1 MLLPVYRHQM
11 GVQMDAQSI
20 LTFIGGYVAT
30 AASMFL
36 LYLPFVVLF
45 LVLLLIVGILEL
57 LVRPFI
63 VLFRRRRPGRSD
75 GPAGTR
81 LLH

>member
-1 MLLPVYRHQM
+1 
-11 GVQMDAQSI
+11 MDAQSI

-30 AASMFL
+30 AAAVFFL
-36 LYLPFVVLF
+36 YWPFVVLF

-57 LVRPFI
+57 LALPFI
-63 VLFRRRRPGRSD
+63 VLFRRRRRPGRSD
-75 GPAGTR
+75 RPSDSTT